1 MRGGVTIAIQILIK
15 GVEMAYLDSINERL
29 VYECKTHWII
39 YVIPILI
46 IFFGFISFSVLPE
59 LPELGVI
66 LALVGI
72 ICLIYEIIYA
82 WTTELAITEKS
93 VIAKWGLIKRDT
105 IEVRINKVESI
116 RLNQGILGRILG
128 YGTVIVVGTGS
139 SSAPIRYIKQPVR
152 FKKELSLLQE
162 KLFKD

>member
-1 MRGGVTIAIQILIK
+1 
-15 GVEMAYLDSINERL
+15 MAYLDSINERL

-59 LPELGVI
+59 LGVI
-66 LALVGI
+66 LALIGI

-93 VIAKWGLIKRDT
+93 VIAKLGLIKRDT

-116 RLNQGILGRILG
+116 RLNQGIFGRILG